1 MIQWWNTK
9 RQWPTICRVNPT
21 WPVDGTALEKGG
33 EKHGQFPQVPVP
45 KKKTLVDGSEIRRS
59 PVEVSYTQTVVV
71 WDFWTI
77 NSYESNIL
85 GVAPTT
91 TQLRPPLNG
100 RAPRPPRRWTFWGFL
115 LVRDLGPSPM
125 GRTVYFTY
133 HFAYIYPKNPPF
145 MLGKYTIVFRSVMR
159 DVTGFTMG
167 FIWKRC
173 RSTTAW
179 KGTKGTKDIYII
191 FIVL

>member
-33 EKHGQFPQVPVP
+33 EKNGQFPQVPVP
-45 KKKTLVDGSEIRRS
+45 KKKLWLMVQKSGDRQLRFHN
-59 PVEVSYTQTVVV
+59 PQTVV
-71 WDFWTI
+71 
-77 NSYESNIL
+77 
-85 GVAPTT
+85 G
-91 TQLRPPLNG
+91 NG
-100 RAPRPPRRWTFWGFL
+100 ISEPSTATNRTFSGWRQPQPSWGHRWTDVFHGHHGGGRF
-115 LVRDLGPSPM
+115 DPGPSPM
-125 GRTVYFTY
+125 HGTNGIFYLPFCL
-133 HFAYIYPKNPPF
+133 HFCPKNPPF

-179 KGTKGTKDIYII
+179 KGTKGTKDIYIH